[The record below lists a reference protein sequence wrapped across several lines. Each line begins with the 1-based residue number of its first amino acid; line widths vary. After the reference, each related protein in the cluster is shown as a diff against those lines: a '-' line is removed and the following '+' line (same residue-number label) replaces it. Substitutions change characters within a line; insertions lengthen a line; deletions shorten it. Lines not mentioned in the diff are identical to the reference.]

1 LCAAALINR
10 YGREVRSLSPG
21 LYRRVTF
28 WALIALVA
36 IVITGAAVR
45 LTGSGLGCSDWPG
58 CTDER
63 FVPEAELH
71 GWVEFGNRLVTGA
84 VSLAVIAAVLGAH
97 RRQPRRADLIAWAWT
112 LVAGVAAQAGLGAVT
127 VQTHLSPVTVMAHF
141 LLSMVLVGCAIVL
154 HQRAGLPDDPDR
166 RRATVPAGPSRLAV
180 AIPALAALT
189 LVTGTVVTGT
199 GPHGGSE
206 DVERFGFEL
215 PDVARVH
222 GITAFV
228 LAAAVGGV
236 LVGVRRRGGDR
247 RIERATELLL
257 GTLLVQIGIGYV
269 QYFNG
274 VPALLV
280 AFHVLGATLAWA
292 FAVALMLA
300 ALWPPEWRQCPSST
314 PRSSSVP
321 TPARTWKPTSRG
333 SFSSGT
339 TPSTS

>member
-1 LCAAALINR
+1 
-10 YGREVRSLSPG
+10 VRTLSPR

-28 WALIALVA
+28 WALVALVA

-84 VSLAVIAAVLGAH
+84 VSLAVIGAVLGAH
-97 RRQPRRADLIAWAWT
+97 RRQPRRTDLIAWAWT

-127 VQTHLSPVTVMAHF
+127 VRTELSPATVMAHF
-141 LLSMVLVGCAIVL
+141 LLSMVLVACAVVL
-154 HQRAGLPDDPDR
+154 HHRAGLPDDPSH
-166 RRATVPAGPSRLAV
+166 RRARPPAGAGRMAA
-180 AIPALAALT
+180 AIPGLAALT

-206 DVERFGFEL
+206 DVERFGFDL
-215 PDVARVH
+215 PAVARIH
-222 GITAFV
+222 GITAFLLV
-228 LAAAVGGV
+228 AFAGAV
-236 LVGVRRRGGDR
+236 LVAARRRGGDR
-247 RIERATELLL
+247 RVEHATELLL
-257 GTLLVQIGIGYV
+257 GTLLVQVTIGYV

-280 AFHVLGATLAWA
+280 AFHVVGATLAWA

-300 ALWPPEWRQCPSST
+300 ALWPPEWGQCPS
-314 PRSSSVP
+314 PRHRSSTVR
-321 TPARTWKPTSRG
+321 TPARMSRPTSHG

>member
-1 LCAAALINR
+1 
-10 YGREVRSLSPG
+10 
-21 LYRRVTF
+21 VTF
-28 WALIALVA
+28 WALAALIA

-45 LTGSGLGCSDWPG
+45 LTGSGLGCTDWPG

-63 FVPEAELH
+63 FVPEDELH

-84 VSLAVIAAVLGAH
+84 VSLAVIGAVLGAH
-97 RRQPRRADLIAWAWT
+97 RRLPRRGDLIAWAWT

-127 VQTHLSPVTVMAHF
+127 VRTHLSPITVMAHF
-141 LLSMVLVGCAIVL
+141 LLSMVLVACAVVL
-154 HQRAGLPDDPDR
+154 HQRAGLPDDPAR
-166 RRATVPAGPSRLAV
+166 RQARPPSGPGRLAV
-180 AIPALAALT
+180 AIPGLAALT

-206 DVERFGFEL
+206 DVERLGFDL
-215 PDVARVH
+215 PTVARIH

-228 LAAAVGGV
+228 LVIAVGGV
-236 LVGVRRRGGDR
+236 LVAVRRTGGDR
-247 RIERATELLL
+247 RVEHAAELLL
-257 GTLLVQIGIGYV
+257 GTLLAQVTIGYV

-280 AFHVLGATLAWA
+280 GFHVLGATLAWA

-300 ALWPPEWRQCPSST
+300 VLWPPEWKQCPSST
-314 PRSSSVP
+314 PRSSTVP
-321 TPARTWKPTSRG
+321 TPARTSRPTSHG